1 MVRPAGANVS
11 HGGLSTE
18 GSHAE
23 GSVVLGIIELLVC
36 EKWFA
41 DYQRKKQAG
50 SIASDLTWSER

>member
-1 MVRPAGANVS
+1 MRPAGANVS
-11 HGGLSTE
+11 AGGLSTE
-18 GSHAE
+18 DAHTE

-50 SIASDLTWSER
+50 SHKSELT

>member
-1 MVRPAGANVS
+1 MRPAGANVS
-11 HGGLSTE
+11 PVGLSTV
-18 GSHAE
+18 GAHGK

-50 SIASDLTWSER
+50 SRKPDLT

>member
-11 HGGLSTE
+11 HSGLSTE

-23 GSVVLGIIELLVC
+23 GSVVLGIIELLVW

-50 SIASDLTWSER
+50 SSASDLT